1 MSSTS
6 QNNDNQ
12 EIDLSQISKKIGVFF
27 ENIPT
32 AIFRR
37 FLFFK
42 RNIVWV
48 GILILLG
55 FGFGIYLDKTSNV
68 YDNEII
74 VCPNFGSTDYL
85 YAKIKLINSK
95 IEDKDTVFLKNVIGL
110 KDTKKISKIMVKP
123 IIDVYKFI
131 QDNDND
137 NDNDKDKDKDK
148 NQDQN
153 YNFELLRL
161 MAEDGDINK
170 IIKDSTT
177 SKNYPYH
184 LINFVTIGETSREE
198 TIIPLLKYLNNS
210 EYYTVI
216 QKQFID
222 NVKSKIVEND
232 SIISQIN
239 TILNTFSKTSP
250 GSNKSDKLVYYNENS
265 PLGDVLKIKKELVYE
280 QGMRR
285 LDLINLDKIIKENSC
300 TLNIIN
306 KDFFNGKFK
315 IILPIFFIFM
325 FVLVRFLNSYYRRE
339 MAKINS

>member
-32 AIFRR
+32 AIFRI

-48 GILILLG
+48 GILIVLG
-55 FGFGIYLDKTSNV
+55 FGIGIYVDETSKV
-68 YDNEII
+68 YENKII

-85 YAKIKLINSK
+85 YEKIKLINSK
-95 IEDKDTVFLKNVIGL
+95 IEDKDTVFLKNEIGL
-110 KDTKKISKIMVKP
+110 KDTKKIIKIEVLP
-123 IIDVYKFI
+123 ILDVYKFFLDKDQDKI
-131 QDNDND
+131 QD
-137 NDNDKDKDKDK
+137 
-148 NQDQN
+148 QGQV
-153 YNFELLRL
+153 YNFELFKL
-161 MAEDGDINK
+161 MAEDGDIEK
-170 IIKDSTT
+170 IINESIT

-184 LINFVTIGETSREE
+184 LINFVIIGETSREK
-198 TIIPLLKYLNNS
+198 TINPLLKYLNNS

-222 NVKSKIVEND
+222 NVKNKIVEND

-239 TILNTFSKTSP
+239 TILNTFSKTST
-250 GSNKSDKLVYYNENS
+250 GSYKSDKLVYYNENYQ
-265 PLGDVLKIKKELVYE
+265 LGDMLKTKNNLVNE
-280 QGMRR
+280 KGMRR

-300 TLNIIN
+300 TLNITN
-306 KDFFNGKFK
+306 KDSVEGNLK
-315 IILPIFFIFM
+315 IILPIFFILT
-325 FVLVRFLNSYYRRE
+325 FVLVRFLNSFYRRE
-339 MAKINS
+339 MAKIKS

>member
-12 EIDLSQISKKIGVFF
+12 EIDLSQIPKKIGVFF
-27 ENIPT
+27 ENIST

-37 FLFFK
+37 LLFFK

-48 GILILLG
+48 GILFVLG
-55 FGFGIYLDKTSNV
+55 VGIGIYLDKTSKV

-85 YAKIKLINSK
+85 YAKIQLINSK

-110 KDTKKISKIMVKP
+110 KDTKKIIKIKVKP
-123 IIDVYKFI
+123 IIDVFKFI
-131 QDNDND
+131 QD
-137 NDNDKDKDKDK
+137 KDKDLD
-148 NQDQN
+148 QDQYQYQDKD
-153 YNFELLRL
+153 YNFELLKL
-161 MAEDGDINK
+161 MAEDGDIKK
-170 IIKDSTT
+170 IINESIT

-184 LINFVTIGETSREE
+184 LINFVTSGETSRDK
-198 TIIPLLKYLNNS
+198 TIYPLLKYLNNS

-222 NVKSKIVEND
+222 NVKNKIIEND

-239 TILNTFSKTSP
+239 TILNTFSQTST

-265 PLGDVLKIKKELVYE
+265 QLGEVLKTKNKLVYE

-300 TLNIIN
+300 TLNITN
-306 KDFFNGKFK
+306 KDSVNGKLKFV
-315 IILPIFFIFM
+315 LPIFFIFL
-325 FVLVRFLNSYYRRE
+325 FGLVRFLNSYYRRE